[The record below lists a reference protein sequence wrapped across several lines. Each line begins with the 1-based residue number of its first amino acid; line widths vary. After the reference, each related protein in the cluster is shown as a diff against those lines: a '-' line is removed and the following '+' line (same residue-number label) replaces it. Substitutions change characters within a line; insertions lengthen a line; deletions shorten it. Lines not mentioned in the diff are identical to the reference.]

1 MTTSKE
7 MGFIST
13 EKMMKNR
20 YFSLSD
26 WMLPLLVVLTAAVA
40 GFIQPRFF
48 TVSNAV
54 NLASQLA
61 PLLIISLGQ
70 AVAVIRGGLDLS
82 LSSAMSL
89 AGVAGIMI
97 MNQYGI
103 AAGLLAML
111 ITGTMTGAVSGF
123 IIAFFKT
130 SPLVITLGMLSVAQ
144 AIALI
149 LSGGVP
155 IYDVPA
161 AYVQAVGY
169 DTLLGL
175 PMLVWI
181 AVALTVMVAVL
192 LKFTLFGRY
201 VYAIGSNVSAASKSG
216 INVRFVTVLV
226 YMVSGFCAGTG
237 AIVLTAWTSSA
248 QPIAAANLTLQSLA
262 AVVLG
267 GVALAGGAGNIRQV
281 ITGVVVLTL
290 LLNVMNMIGVS
301 AYYQTLAVGIVI
313 ILAVVLDRLRRRG
326 TEN

>member
-1 MTTSKE
+1 MST
-7 MGFIST
+7 GRNISMSST
-13 EKMMKNR
+13 GNTLKKSNL
-20 YFSLSD
+20 SLTN
-26 WMLPLLVVLTAAVA
+26 WMLPLIIVLTAVIT
-40 GFIQPRFF
+40 GVLQPRFF
-48 TVSNAV
+48 SVSNCV
-54 NLASQLA
+54 NLACQLA
-61 PLLIISLGQ
+61 PLMIISLGQ

-82 LSSAMSL
+82 LSSVMSL
-89 AGVAGIMI
+89 AGVAGVMV
-97 MNQYGI
+97 MNQYGVGLGI
-103 AAGLLAML
+103 AVML
-111 ITGTMTGAVSGF
+111 ISGTLTGAVSGF
-123 IIAFFKT
+123 FIAFFKA

-161 AYVQAVGY
+161 SYVQTVGY

-175 PMLVWI
+175 PLLVWI
-181 AVALTVMVAVL
+181 AVALTVVITVL
-192 LKFTLFGRY
+192 LRFTLFGRY
-201 VYAIGSNVSAASKSG
+201 VYAIGSNISAASKSG
-216 INVRFVTVLV
+216 INVRLVTVLV
-226 YMVSGFCAGTG
+226 YMASGLCAGVG

-281 ITGVVVLTL
+281 ITGAVVLTL
-290 LLNVMNMIGVS
+290 LSNVMNMIGVS

-313 ILAVVLDRLRRRG
+313 ILAVVLDRLRRKN